1 MDPFTGVDVAIKI
14 AHKSTFGDPLHGA
27 RFKKMFMNE
36 ASLAGKMRHPYIVK
50 VFDAGV
56 EHDMHYIVMEYVDG
70 TTLKAYSRPDTLL
83 PINEVLE
90 IAFKCSNA
98 LDYANRQ
105 GLIHR
110 DIKPAN
116 LLTTGGTEVKI
127 TDFGA
132 ALLVNS
138 DLTQVMDAVGTPSY
152 MAPEQISGKEVSIQS
167 DIYSLGVVM
176 FQMLCGK
183 LPFSGENQFELIQ
196 KITSDEPRDL
206 SKLRADLPSAVTDIV
221 QHCIQKNPANRYT
234 SWTELAQDLSR
245 ANERLDFKVNT
256 ESSDARKFTI
266 MKRLSFFQDFTD
278 VELWELL
285 RISKWRRFSKN
296 KKLLAEGKIGGS
308 CFILASGEARIMKN
322 DAFLGQIE
330 AGQPF
335 GEMAYI
341 SGQNKPRTANVVSNT
356 DVLVMKIKNDALT
369 QASDPLRTKFNQ
381 VLLKILAE
389 RLEKTSAMASTI

>member
-1 MDPFTGVDVAIKI
+1 
-14 AHKSTFGDPLHGA
+14 
-27 RFKKMFMNE
+27 MNE

-70 TTLKAYSRPDTLL
+70 STLKAYCSPDTLL
-83 PINEVLE
+83 PVNEVLE
-90 IAFKCSNA
+90 IAFKCCNA
-98 LDYANRQ
+98 LDYASRQ
-105 GLIHR
+105 GMIHR

-183 LPFSGENQFELIQ
+183 LPFSGENQFDLIQ
-196 KITSDEPRDL
+196 KITSEEPRDL

-221 QHCIQKNPANRYT
+221 QHCIKKNPANRYT
-234 SWTELAQDLSR
+234 SLTELAQDLSR

-285 RISKWRRFSKN
+285 RISKWRRFTNN
-296 KKLLAEGKIGGS
+296 KKLLAEGKIGSS

-356 DVLVMKIKNDALT
+356 DVLVLKIKNDALT